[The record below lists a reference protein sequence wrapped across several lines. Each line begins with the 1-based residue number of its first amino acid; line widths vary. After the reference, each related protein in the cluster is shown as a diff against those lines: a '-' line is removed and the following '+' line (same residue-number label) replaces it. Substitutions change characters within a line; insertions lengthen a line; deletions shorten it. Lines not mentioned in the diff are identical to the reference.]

1 MFKLKLPK
9 WGTIVSK
16 AKQWTSTAFNMSKR
30 GLSVVG
36 EKVASFINAVM
47 PYIEA
52 LALLLIG
59 LVYNLKYIKVRTVA
73 AALVFAT
80 CLSVPVVAYAAEM
93 ESAVEVSYNGT
104 VYGFVADMDEAEL
117 VKETVR
123 TSIYGGFDA
132 ERFKLEDTT
141 VNEDRITAADVVS
154 LAVIESADGVQA
166 ACGLYVDS
174 VLKAVGADF
183 AELDGILRQGIAH
196 FTVDGAVMLGFANNV
211 ELREIHVTSA
221 YAERRAVSFD
231 ALVNGRYGVQFA
243 TTRVETYEQETEF
256 SETVKYDKNKK
267 TSYKKIT
274 QKGKNGIV
282 SVTAEVSYING
293 IKVDSEELESVV
305 IKEPKDQITV
315 IGTKKTPVYYPGYV
329 LATKIMTGTAEMVFP
344 VDCKGRTYISSFWG
358 DGRGHKGLDIAA
370 PKNTDIY
377 AAADGVVTYAGRR
390 SDYGYMIIIKHNDG
404 KTETVYSHNAKN
416 LVKVGEAVKAGQHI
430 AEVGATGNATGY
442 HLHFEVRIN
451 GKPVDAAPYV
461 RLR

>member
-132 ERFKLEDTT
+132 ESFKL
-141 VNEDRITAADVVS
+141 
-154 LAVIESADGVQA
+154 
-166 ACGLYVDS
+166 
-174 VLKAVGADF
+174 
-183 AELDGILRQGIAH
+183 
-196 FTVDGAVMLGFANNV
+196 
-211 ELREIHVTSA
+211 
-221 YAERRAVSFD
+221 
-231 ALVNGRYGVQFA
+231 
-243 TTRVETYEQETEF
+243 
-256 SETVKYDKNKK
+256 
-267 TSYKKIT
+267 
-274 QKGKNGIV
+274 
-282 SVTAEVSYING
+282 
-293 IKVDSEELESVV
+293 
-305 IKEPKDQITV
+305 
-315 IGTKKTPVYYPGYV
+315 
-329 LATKIMTGTAEMVFP
+329 
-344 VDCKGRTYISSFWG
+344 
-358 DGRGHKGLDIAA
+358 
-370 PKNTDIY
+370 
-377 AAADGVVTYAGRR
+377 
-390 SDYGYMIIIKHNDG
+390 
-404 KTETVYSHNAKN
+404 
-416 LVKVGEAVKAGQHI
+416 
-430 AEVGATGNATGY
+430 
-442 HLHFEVRIN
+442 
-451 GKPVDAAPYV
+451 
-461 RLR
+461 